1 MVLKLLPCQSTQGL
15 SICLKI
21 EYAKPR
27 GDGGSG
33 RQRRAKRH
41 RAQEGAKGKDDEDDE
56 RKRKEFRLDS
66 MCR

>member
-1 MVLKLLPCQSTQGL
+1 MVLKLPYQSTQVNTF
-15 SICLKI
+15 IKI

-27 GDGGSG
+27 GDGGGG
-33 RQRRAKRH
+33 RQRRVKR
-41 RAQEGAKGKDDEDDE
+41 RAQEEAKGKDDDDE